1 MSYISIS
8 VKSFGYTNTKTS
20 LAGMWWWLKYFKNFI
35 HYLIKLSSI
44 TLLSL
49 NLILIVSGGDVRLY
63 VATGKTSYSN
73 NRLLKR
79 TY

>member
-1 MSYISIS
+1 MAES
-8 VKSFGYTNTKTS
+8 T
-20 LAGMWWWLKYFKNFI
+20 FKNFI
-35 HYLIKLSSI
+35 HYLIKVSSI

-63 VATGKTSYSN
+63 VAIADSN
-73 NRLLKR
+73 NRLLKK